1 MATPVQL
8 TYHLSANLLSELTQG
23 GSGNGVNAY
32 LWYNAY
38 AAGGNASPF
47 TTVISNGSA
56 SGGTFNST
64 TGTTDW
70 TLSLTTD
77 ASVAA
82 TQVSGGKVYL
92 IIQSNPTTTPTAND
106 LITLIGTTE
115 GNITPANAVA
125 WNFSYDTFEVALAN
139 NSADVA
145 DLSAIN
151 SFGHQFGISAVV
163 DGAVVARGYNSTYDA
178 EGIAGLINT
187 AAAGVP
193 NPSTTA
199 PVIDFPTGSTLAGTP
214 MIAITPA
221 TDNGQQA
228 PPYNPPPTTP
238 NYTDIW
244 QASNWQNYVTT
255 VGGLS
260 GVELVGHFNGASD
273 AKVNGIYHNPGYY
286 AYTVAAQ
293 AISGN
298 ATLSDGNYFI
308 LSPTA
313 SSQIKGYIAISE
325 ASLRGNLYSPG
336 LASAP
341 AYIFSDAA
349 LQDPYT
355 IENSTLPA
363 GETNTGRN
371 DQWGNIFTE
380 LFTGFTG
387 GYFGGT
393 GVSIPASEGNP
404 HAPTN
409 TVNLN
414 QNYNWDP
421 TYAFDGAR
429 ASGTTLTGQHYDPY
443 AKIFFDNSNVYG
455 TAYGDALTT
464 QFTASVTLP
473 VFTGPAKTGTD
484 VANIDLWAFGSSEK
498 MTTVPGTGG
507 SGQPP
512 LTQFYAPYT
521 INNYLAPGGADYA
534 VPTAP
539 STSNNLSLNLANNGL
554 VVDSDT
560 ADIQLGIYLGS
571 GQFQYIDLPSGAAQ
585 NGGGAW
591 QNWKIVA
598 SAQGHPADQPFAIE
612 SIPIPAN
619 FGATPPT
626 AYVPYTT
633 SGQVGALGFNNLP
646 AVANATNWYQLI
658 VGGKTFNFYATL
670 DGSSYVTAL
679 AADGLASITPPG
691 ASQTSMSLLLVPGS
705 MNALPGALMEAYA
718 TESTI
723 AGTVQPTSPV
733 AGALSGP
740 PDALVLS
747 AIQTGAGQGQSVNL
761 NSSVYLTATTSLGF
775 GWTGESN
782 SVNQPSW
789 ISGATNKVLASDIAR
804 VEAVDLVTGLSAM
817 VWNVTPDIDG
827 QWLTPTSF
835 SFTAGAYAVTMTEM
849 LSDGIIPFVK
859 ASSPVYV
866 VVSATGAITS
876 TAAEISGA
884 LDAYQAVNASLTSIT
899 ISDGQPLTIDWADIT
914 ADAHALALI
923 PGGAYTLNVVDS
935 STTIMANIAAL
946 NGNTKVAG
954 IGFTDDTPPT
964 LTFTN
969 AEYTTTYST
978 AIGKMMGERTIAVTG
993 VTGESYGAFNQIYE
1007 HGVLSSGANGAGV
1020 LALTQQFTTGY
1031 SSAGPITSAATL
1043 EHDIDNAGRI
1053 VRDIYTTAVFAT
1065 LPAPYPV
1072 AAVPYPVTVPPLKP
1086 PPVFDSPGPSNNT
1099 FTSVQYDYANGGATP
1114 VQTTYTYGNTSG
1126 PPGSTTEVDV
1136 FDVNNH
1142 QISQSFSGFNPQSNN
1157 GVAENETSFAMINNV
1172 QVITST
1178 TNFYEYSLPVNGNN
1192 YTLAEETKDSLGHKL
1207 KNVYS
1212 GIFGIDGLA
1221 YSSHEEYFLGGTYS
1235 GKKYVSNTIEG
1246 LPLSGVEVSFDSG
1259 NHLSQLLF
1267 TGVTSQPYSSYS
1279 YDYSYDNG
1287 AWGGGAVVAQTY
1299 FYTNVTGQSYSS
1311 YEVELDGS
1319 GNTTSI
1325 TYSGYTVTSTQ
1336 PYASLEYFYSGG
1348 AATGAYNGYVTHIAG
1363 KDWTGEMHGFD
1374 TSGQL
1379 VRQMFTGV
1387 TKQPYTSYENDYAG
1401 GVLTGQKV
1409 YHTNVVGKHPDGEQ
1423 YSTYEVDLT
1432 ATGALALEI
1441 YNMNNGSHR
1450 IIGSTISQTI
1460 DSIYND
1466 LTTGGGGADVFS
1478 YTPFFGDAT
1487 ITDFASGTDKISL
1500 STSEFANFA
1509 YVQAHSSV
1517 VGGNTV
1523 IDGTNGDSITLN
1535 GITSLQESDFL
1546 FV

>member
-1 MATPVQL
+1 MANAVTL
-8 TYHLSANLLSELTQG
+8 TYHLSQALYGELTNNG
-23 GSGNGVNAY
+23 NGNGVNAY

-38 AAGGNASPF
+38 AKGGNASPF
-47 TTVISNGSA
+47 TTIISNGERN
-56 SGGTFNST
+56 GGTLNST
-64 TGTTDW
+64 TNTYDW
-70 TLSLTTD
+70 DLTLTTD

-139 NSADVA
+139 NTADVA

-151 SFGHQFGISAVV
+151 SFGHQFGISAVI
-163 DGAVVARGYNSTYDA
+163 GGTTVARGYNPTYDA

-193 NPSTTA
+193 DPSATA
-199 PVIDFPTGSTLAGTP
+199 PAIDFPTGSTLAGTP

-228 PPYNPPPTTP
+228 PPAYS
-238 NYTDIW
+238 DIW

-260 GVELVGHFNGASD
+260 GVELVGYFNGASD
-273 AKVNGIYHNPGYY
+273 AKTNGIYHNPGYY
-286 AYTVAAQ
+286 DYTVAAQ

-325 ASLRGNLYSPG
+325 TSLMGNLYSPG

-355 IENSTLPA
+355 IENTPSGTPA

-371 DQWGNIFTE
+371 DQWGNIFTQ

-393 GVSIPASEGNP
+393 GVSIPASESSP
-404 HAPTN
+404 HAPAN

-473 VFTGPAKTGTD
+473 VYSGSTD
-484 VANIDLWAFGSSEK
+484 VANIDLWAFGSGEK

-507 SGQPP
+507 TNPTP
-512 LTQFYAPYT
+512 LANFYAPYT

-539 STSNNLSLNLANNGL
+539 SVGNNLSLTLANNGL
-554 VVDSDT
+554 VIDPDT
-560 ADIQLGIYLGS
+560 ADIQLGIYLGN

-591 QNWKIVA
+591 QNWHITQDTSK
-598 SAQGHPADQPFAIE
+598 PAGQQFAIE

-619 FGATPPT
+619 FSATPPT
-626 AYVPYTT
+626 AYVPYTA
-633 SGQVGALGFNNLP
+633 SGQVGALGFDNLP
-646 AVANATNWYQLI
+646 AVASATNWYQLI

-679 AADGLASITPPG
+679 AADGLASITPPA

-705 MNALPGALMEAYA
+705 MNALPGALMEAFA
-718 TESTI
+718 TESTV
-723 AGTVQPTSPV
+723 AKMVQPTSPV
-733 AGALSGP
+733 AGTLSGAP
-740 PDALVLS
+740 NALVLS

-789 ISGATNKVLASDIAR
+789 ISGATNKILASDIAR
-804 VEAVDLVTGLSAM
+804 VEVVDLLTGLSAM
-817 VWNVTPDIDG
+817 VWNVSPDIDG
-827 QWLTPTSF
+827 QWLTPASF

-849 LSDGIIPFVK
+849 LSDGTPFGK
-859 ASSPVYV
+859 ASSPVYI
-866 VVSATGAITS
+866 VVSATGVIS
-876 TAAEISGA
+876 GTAAEISGA
-884 LDAYQAVNASLTSIT
+884 LDAYQAVHTSLTSIT
-899 ISDGQPLTIDWADIT
+899 ISGGQPLTIDWADIT
-914 ADAHALALI
+914 ADAQALALI

-935 STTIMANIAAL
+935 STTIMTNIAAL
-946 NGNTKVAG
+946 NGNAKVAG
-954 IGFTDDTPPT
+954 IGFTDATPPT
-964 LTFTN
+964 LDFTYT
-969 AEYTTTYST
+969 EFTTTYST

-993 VTGESYGAFNQIYE
+993 VTGETYTSFNQVYD

-1020 LALTQQFTTGY
+1020 LALTQYFTTGY

-1043 EHDIDNAGRI
+1043 EHDTDNAGHT
-1053 VRDIYTTAVFAT
+1053 VRDIYTTAVFAA

-1072 AAVPYPVTVPPLKP
+1072 ASVPYPVTVPPQSPAP
-1086 PPVFDSPGPSNNT
+1086 PPVYPSSGPSNNT
-1099 FTSVQYDYANGGATP
+1099 FTSVQYDYANGGVTP

-1126 PPGSTTEVDV
+1126 PPGSITEVDV
-1136 FDVNNH
+1136 FDVNNN
-1142 QISQSFSGFNPQSNN
+1142 QISQAFSGYNPQSNN
-1157 GVAENETSFAMINNV
+1157 GVAETETHFAMINNH

-1178 TNFYEYSLPVNGNN
+1178 KNVYEYSQPVNGNH
-1192 YTLAEETKDSLGHKL
+1192 YTMAEETKDSLGREL
-1207 KNVYS
+1207 KHVFSGLFGLEGQVFSSYEHHFLGGVYS
-1212 GIFGIDGLA
+1212 GSRYASD
-1221 YSSHEEYFLGGTYS
+1221 
-1235 GKKYVSNTIEG
+1235 KIEG
-1246 LPLSGVEVSFDSG
+1246 EAFTGGEIWLDVHNNISKIVFD
-1259 NHLSQLLF
+1259 
-1267 TGVTSQPYSSYS
+1267 GVTSQPYSSYS

-1287 AWGGGAVVAQTY
+1287 AWGGGGVVAQTY
-1299 FYTNVTGQSYSS
+1299 FYTNVEGQAYTS
-1311 YEVELDGS
+1311 YEVELDGA
-1319 GNTTSI
+1319 GATTSV
-1325 TYSGYTVTSTQ
+1325 TYTGYTVTGSQ
-1336 PYASLEYFYSGG
+1336 PYAAVEYFYSGG
-1348 AATGAYNGYVTHIAG
+1348 VATGAYNGYVTHIAG
-1363 KDWTGEMHGFD
+1363 KHWTGEVHGFD

-1379 VRQMFTGV
+1379 IQQMFTGV
-1387 TKQPYTSYENDYAG
+1387 TTQPYTSYENDYAG
-1401 GVLTGQKV
+1401 GVLTGQKF
-1409 YHTNVVGKHPDGEQ
+1409 YYTNVVGRDGED

-1432 ATGALALEI
+1432 ATGAVALEI
-1441 YNMNNGSHR
+1441 YNMNDAGHV
-1450 IIGSTISQTI
+1450 IIGRLSTGQTLN
-1460 DSIYND
+1460 SIFD
-1466 LTTGGGGADVFS
+1466 DTMTGGGGVDIFNF
-1478 YTPFFGDAT
+1478 TPFFGDAT
-1487 ITDFASGTDKISL
+1487 ITDFTSGTDQIQL
-1500 STSEFANFA
+1500 ATSEFANFA

-1523 IDGTNGDSITLN
+1523 IAGSNGDSITLQ
-1535 GITSLQESDFL
+1535 GITTLQESDFL
-1546 FV
+1546 FA

>member
-1 MATPVQL
+1 MATPVNL
-8 TYHLSANLLSELTQG
+8 TYHLSATLLSELTQG

-38 AAGGNASPF
+38 AAGGNLSPF
-47 TTVISNGSA
+47 TTVISNGVA
-56 SGGTFNST
+56 NGGTLNNT

-70 TLSLTTD
+70 DLTLTTD

-92 IIQSNPTTTPTAND
+92 IIQSNPTSTPTAND
-106 LITLIGTTE
+106 LTTLIGTTE
-115 GNITPANAVA
+115 GNINPANAVA

-139 NSADVA
+139 NTADVA

-151 SFGHQFGISAVV
+151 SFGHQFGISAVI

-193 NPSTTA
+193 DPSTTA

-244 QASNWQNYVTT
+244 QASNWQTYVTT

-273 AKVNGIYHNPGYY
+273 AKTNGVYHNAGYY
-286 AYTVAAQ
+286 DYTVAAQ

-325 ASLRGNLYSPG
+325 TSLMGNLYSPG

-341 AYIFSDAA
+341 AYIFTDSA
-349 LQDPYT
+349 LLDPYT
-355 IENSTLPA
+355 IENTPSGTPA

-371 DQWGNIFTE
+371 DQWGNIFTQ

-393 GVSIPASEGNP
+393 GVSIPASESNP

-473 VFTGPAKTGTD
+473 VYSGSSD

-539 STSNNLSLNLANNGL
+539 SAGNNLSLNLANNGL
-554 VVDSDT
+554 VVDPDT
-560 ADIQLGIYLGS
+560 ADIQLGIYLGN

-585 NGGGAW
+585 NDGGPW
-591 QNWKIVA
+591 QNWQITQDTSK
-598 SAQGHPADQPFAIE
+598 PAGQQFAIE

-619 FGATPPT
+619 FSATPPT
-626 AYVPYTT
+626 AYVPYTA
-633 SGQVGALGFNNLP
+633 SGQVGALGFDNLP
-646 AVANATNWYQLI
+646 AVASATNWYQLI

-679 AADGLASITPPG
+679 AADGLASITPP
-691 ASQTSMSLLLVPGS
+691 AANQTSMSLLLVPGS

-723 AGTVQPTSPV
+723 AATVQPTSPV
-733 AGALSGP
+733 AGTLSGP

-747 AIQTGAGQGQSVNL
+747 AIQTGAGLGQSVNL

-782 SVNQPSW
+782 SANQPSW
-789 ISGATNKVLASDIAR
+789 ISGATNKILASDIAR
-804 VEAVDLVTGLSAM
+804 VEAVDLLTGLSAM

-849 LSDGIIPFVK
+849 LSDGSTPFGK

-866 VVSATGAITS
+866 VVSATGAITGA
-876 TAAEISGA
+876 AAEISGA
-884 LDAYQAVNASLTSIT
+884 LDAYQAVNASLTSIA

-914 ADAHALALI
+914 ADAQALALI

-946 NGNTKVAG
+946 NGNAKVAG
-954 IGFTDDTPPT
+954 IGFTDATPPT

-969 AEYTTTYST
+969 QDYTTYQP

-993 VTGESYGAFNQIYE
+993 VTGESYGAFNQIYK
-1007 HGVLSSGANGAGV
+1007 HGVLSSGANGDGV
-1020 LALTQQFTTGY
+1020 LALTQQLTTGY
-1031 SSAGPITSAATL
+1031 SSAGPITSAASF
-1043 EHDIDNAGRI
+1043 EHEFATIDSAIRT

-1065 LPAPYPV
+1065 MPAPYPV
-1072 AAVPYPVTVPPLKP
+1072 AAVSGYP
-1086 PPVFDSPGPSNNT
+1086 SPGPSNLT
-1099 FTSVQYDYANGGATP
+1099 FTSVQYDYANDGTTHA
-1114 VQTTYTYGNTSG
+1114 QSTYTYANTSG
-1126 PPGSTTEVDV
+1126 PPGSITEVDV
-1136 FDVNNH
+1136 FDVNNR
-1142 QISQSFSGFNPQSNN
+1142 QISQAFSGFNPQATN
-1157 GVAENETSFAMINNV
+1157 GVAEKETTFATINGA

-1178 TNFYEYSLPVNGNN
+1178 KNVYEYSTPVNGNH
-1192 YTLAEETKDSLGHKL
+1192 YTMAEETLDS
-1207 KNVYS
+1207 S
-1212 GIFGIDGLA
+1212 GRELRHVFSGLFGLEGQIFTSYQHD
-1221 YSSHEEYFLGGTYS
+1221 FLGGVHS
-1235 GKKYVSNTIEG
+1235 GSKYASDKIEDQAFTKGEIWLDADSNVSKIIFG
-1246 LPLSGVEVSFDSG
+1246 
-1259 NHLSQLLF
+1259 
-1267 TGVTSQPYSSYS
+1267 GVTSQPYSSYS

-1287 AWGGGAVVAQTY
+1287 AWGGGSVVAQTY
-1299 FYTNVTGQSYSS
+1299 FYTNVEGQPYWS
-1311 YEVELDGS
+1311 YEVELDGAGS
-1319 GNTTSI
+1319 TTSI
-1325 TYSGYTVTSTQ
+1325 TYSGYTVTATQ

-1348 AATGAYNGYVTHIAG
+1348 SLTGAYNGYIDNIAG
-1363 KDWTGEMHGFD
+1363 KNWTGEVHGFD

-1379 VRQMFTGV
+1379 VQQIFTGV
-1387 TKQPYTSYENDYAG
+1387 TNQPYTSYENDYAS
-1401 GVLTGQKV
+1401 GVLSGQKF
-1409 YHTNVVGKHPDGEQ
+1409 YYTNVQNQG
-1423 YSTYEVDLT
+1423 YLTYEVDLT
-1432 ATGALALEI
+1432 STGALALEI
-1441 YNMNNGSHR
+1441 YDMNDGSHR
-1450 IIGSTISQTI
+1450 IIGSSISQTI

-1487 ITDFASGTDKISL
+1487 ITDFTSGTDQISL

-1509 YVQAHSSV
+1509 YVQANSSV

-1523 IDGTNGDSITLN
+1523 IDGSNGDSITLQ
-1535 GITSLQESDFL
+1535 GITTLQESDFL

>member
-1 MATPVQL
+1 MATPVNL
-8 TYHLSANLLSELTQG
+8 TYHLSATLLSELTQH

-38 AAGGNASPF
+38 TAGGNASPF
-47 TTVISNGSA
+47 TTVISNGVA
-56 SGGTFNST
+56 TGGTFNST

-92 IIQSNPTTTPTAND
+92 IIQSNPTSTPTIND
-106 LITLIGTTE
+106 LTTLIGTTE
-115 GNITPANAVA
+115 ANITPVNADA

-139 NSADVA
+139 NTADVA

-151 SFGHQFGISAVV
+151 SFGHQFGISAVI
-163 DGAVVARGYNSTYDA
+163 DGTVVARGYNSTYDA
-178 EGIAGLINT
+178 VGIGTLINN

-193 NPSTTA
+193 DPSTTK
-199 PVIDFPTGSTLAGTP
+199 PVINFPTGSTLAGTP

-228 PPYNPPPTTP
+228 PPTYA
-238 NYTDIW
+238 DIW
-244 QASNWQNYVTT
+244 QASNWQSYVTT

-260 GVELVGHFNGASD
+260 GVELVGHFNGATD
-273 AKVNGIYHNPGYY
+273 AKTNGIYHSAGYY
-286 AYTVAAQ
+286 DYTVAAQ

-298 ATLSDGNYFI
+298 STLADGNYFI

-313 SSQIKGYIAISE
+313 NSQIKGYIAISE
-325 ASLRGNLYSPG
+325 TSLMGNLYSPG

-371 DQWGNIFTE
+371 DQWGNIFTQ

-387 GYFGGT
+387 GYYGGT
-393 GVSIPASEGNP
+393 GVSIPASESSP
-404 HAPTN
+404 HAPSN

-429 ASGTTLTGQHYDPY
+429 SGATLPGQHYDPY

-473 VFTGPAKTGTD
+473 IYSGSAD
-484 VANIDLWAFGSSEK
+484 VGNIDLWAFGSSET
-498 MTTVPGTGG
+498 MTTVPGT
-507 SGQPP
+507 
-512 LTQFYAPYT
+512 TTNFYAPYT

-539 STSNNLSLNLANNGL
+539 SAGNNLSLNLANNGL
-554 VVDSDT
+554 VVD
-560 ADIQLGIYLGS
+560 ADAANIQLGIYLGS
-571 GQFQYIDLPSGAAQ
+571 GQFQYIDLPSGAAR
-585 NGGGAW
+585 NDGGAW
-591 QNWKIVA
+591 QNWQITQDTSK
-598 SAQGHPADQPFAIE
+598 PAGQQFAIE
-612 SIPIPAN
+612 SIPIPGN
-619 FGATPPT
+619 FAAIPPT
-626 AYVPYTT
+626 AYVPYTA

-679 AADGLASITPPG
+679 AADGLANITPP
-691 ASQTSMSLLLVPGS
+691 APSQTSMSLSLVPGS
-705 MNALPGALMEAYA
+705 MNALPGALMEAYSTA
-718 TESTI
+718 STI
-723 AGTVQPTSPV
+723 AATVQPTSPV
-733 AGALSGP
+733 AGTLSGP

-747 AIQTGAGQGQSVNL
+747 AIQTGANQGQSVNL

-789 ISGATNKVLASDIAR
+789 ISGATNKVLAADIAR
-804 VEAVDLVTGLSAM
+804 VEVVDLLTGLSAM

-835 SFTAGAYAVTMTEM
+835 SFIAGAYAVTMTEM
-849 LSDGIIPFVK
+849 LSDGTTPFGK

-866 VVSATGAITS
+866 VVSATGAITG

-899 ISDGQPLTIDWADIT
+899 ISDGQPLTVDWADIT
-914 ADAHALALI
+914 ADAQALALI

-946 NGNTKVAG
+946 NGNAKVAG
-954 IGFTDDTPPT
+954 IGFTNVPPPT
-964 LTFTN
+964 LNFTYT
-969 AEYTTTYST
+969 EYTTTYST

-993 VTGESYGAFNQIYE
+993 VTGETYTSFNQVYK
-1007 HGVLSSGANGAGV
+1007 HGVLSSGANGHGV

-1031 SSAGPITSAATL
+1031 SSAGPITSAASF
-1043 EHDIDNAGRI
+1043 EHDIDSAGRA

-1065 LPAPYPV
+1065 MPAPYPV
-1072 AAVPYPVTVPPLKP
+1072 AAVSGYP
-1086 PPVFDSPGPSNNT
+1086 SPGPSNLT
-1099 FTSVQYDYANGGATP
+1099 FTSVQYDYANGGGTP
-1114 VQTTYTYGNTSG
+1114 VLTTYTYGNTSG
-1126 PPGSTTEVDV
+1126 PPGSITEVDV
-1136 FDVNNH
+1136 FDVNNR
-1142 QISQSFSGFNPQSNN
+1142 QISQAFSGFNPQATG
-1157 GVAENETSFAMINNV
+1157 GVAEKETTFATINGV
-1172 QVITST
+1172 QVVTST
-1178 TNFYEYSLPVNGNN
+1178 KNVYEYSLPVNGNH
-1192 YTLAEETKDSLGHKL
+1192 YTMAEETLDASGRELKHVFSGLFGLEGQIFTSYQHDFLGG
-1207 KNVYS
+1207 VYS
-1212 GIFGIDGLA
+1212 GSKYASDMIKGQAFT
-1221 YSSHEEYFLGGTYS
+1221 GG
-1235 GKKYVSNTIEG
+1235 
-1246 LPLSGVEVSFDSG
+1246 EVWLDANNNISKIVFD
-1259 NHLSQLLF
+1259 
-1267 TGVTSQPYSSYS
+1267 GVTSQPYSSYS

-1287 AWGGGAVVAQTY
+1287 AWGGGAVVAQAY
-1299 FYTNVTGQSYSS
+1299 FYTNIAGQSYSS

-1319 GNTTSI
+1319 GNTTSV
-1325 TYSGYTVTSTQ
+1325 TYSGFTVTSSQ

-1348 AATGAYNGYVTHIAG
+1348 VLTGAYNGYIDNIAG
-1363 KDWTGEMHGFD
+1363 KAWTGEVHGFD

-1379 VRQMFTGV
+1379 IQQMFTGV
-1387 TKQPYTSYENDYAG
+1387 TNQPYTSYENDYAS
-1401 GVLTGQKV
+1401 GVLSGQKF
-1409 YHTNVVGKHPDGEQ
+1409 YYTNVQNQG
-1423 YSTYEVDLT
+1423 YSTYQVDLT

-1441 YNMNNGSHR
+1441 YNNNDGSHR

-1460 DSIYND
+1460 DSIYDD
-1466 LTTGGGGADVFS
+1466 LTTGGGGADIFNF
-1478 YTPFFGDAT
+1478 TPFFGQAT
-1487 ITDFASGTDKISL
+1487 ITDFASGTDQIQL
-1500 STSEFANFA
+1500 ATSEFANFA
-1509 YVQAHSSV
+1509 YVQAHSTV
-1517 VGGNTV
+1517 TDGNTV
-1523 IDGTNGDSITLN
+1523 IAGSNGDSITLK
-1535 GITSLQESDFL
+1535 GITTLQESDFL

>member
-1 MATPVQL
+1 MGNAVNL
-8 TYHLSANLLSELTQG
+8 TYHLSATLLSELTQNG
-23 GSGNGVNAY
+23 NGNGVNAY

-47 TTVISNGSA
+47 TTIISNGVA
-56 SGGTFNST
+56 TGGTFNNS

-70 TLSLTTD
+70 DLTLTTD

-92 IIQSNPTTTPTAND
+92 IIQSNPTATPTAND

-115 GNITPANAVA
+115 GNINPVNAA
-125 WNFSYDTFEVALAN
+125 AYNFSYDTFEVALAN

-151 SFGHQFGISAVV
+151 SFGHQFGISAVI
-163 DGAVVARGYNSTYDA
+163 GGTTVARGYSSTYDA
-178 EGIAGLINT
+178 EDIASQIDT

-193 NPSTTA
+193 DPSATA

-228 PPYNPPPTTP
+228 PPAYS
-238 NYTDIW
+238 DIW
-244 QASNWQNYVTT
+244 QASNWLNYVTT

-273 AKVNGIYHNPGYY
+273 AKTNGVYHNPGYY
-286 AYTVAAQ
+286 DYTVAAQ

-325 ASLRGNLYSPG
+325 TSLMGNLYSPG

-355 IENSTLPA
+355 IENTPSGTPA

-371 DQWGNIFTE
+371 DQWGNIFTQ

-393 GVSIPASEGNP
+393 GVSIPASESSP
-404 HAPTN
+404 HAPAN

-473 VFTGPAKTGTD
+473 VYSGSTD
-484 VANIDLWAFGSSEK
+484 VANIDLWAFGSGEK

-507 SGQPP
+507 ANPTP
-512 LTQFYAPYT
+512 LANFYAPYT

-539 STSNNLSLNLANNGL
+539 SVGNNLSLTLANNGL
-554 VVDSDT
+554 VVDTDT
-560 ADIQLGIYLGS
+560 ADIQLGIYLGN

-591 QNWKIVA
+591 QNWQITQDTSK
-598 SAQGHPADQPFAIE
+598 PAGQQFAIE

-619 FGATPPT
+619 FSATPPT
-626 AYVPYTT
+626 AYVPYTA
-633 SGQVGALGFNNLP
+633 SGQVGALGFDNLP
-646 AVANATNWYQLI
+646 AVASATNWYQLI

-718 TESTI
+718 TESTV
-723 AGTVQPTSPV
+723 AMTVQPTSPV
-733 AGALSGP
+733 AGTLSGAP
-740 PDALVLS
+740 NALVLS
-747 AIQTGAGQGQSVNL
+747 AIQTGAGQGQSVNF

-782 SVNQPSW
+782 SANQPNW
-789 ISGATNKVLASDIAR
+789 VSGATNKILASDIAR
-804 VEAVDLVTGLSAM
+804 VEAVDLLTGLSAM
-817 VWNVTPDIDG
+817 VWNVSPDIDG
-827 QWLTPTSF
+827 QWITPTSF
-835 SFTAGAYAVTMTEM
+835 SFTDGAYAVTMTEM
-849 LSDGIIPFVK
+849 LSDLSTPFGK
-859 ASSPVYV
+859 ASSPVYI
-866 VVSATGAITS
+866 VVSATGAITG

-914 ADAHALALI
+914 ADAAALALI

-935 STTIMANIAAL
+935 STTIMTNIAAL
-946 NGNTKVAG
+946 NGDAKVVG
-954 IGFTDDTPPT
+954 IGFTDATPPT
-964 LTFTN
+964 LTFTYDQYSPTVLN
-969 AEYTTTYST
+969 NYST

-993 VTGESYGAFNQIYE
+993 VTGETYTSFNQVYD

-1031 SSAGPITSAATL
+1031 TSAGPITSAATL
-1043 EHDIDNAGRI
+1043 EHDIDNAGRT
-1053 VRDIYTTAVFAT
+1053 VRDIYTNAVFAT

-1072 AAVPYPVTVPPLKP
+1072 AAVSPYG
-1086 PPVFDSPGPSNNT
+1086 SPGPLDRT
-1099 FTSVQYDYANGGATP
+1099 FTSVQYDYANGGAAH
-1114 VQTTYTYGNTSG
+1114 VQSTYTYGNTSG

-1136 FDVNNH
+1136 FDVNNR
-1142 QISQSFSGFNPQSNN
+1142 QISQSFSGFNPQANG
-1157 GVAENETSFAMINNV
+1157 GVAETETTFAMINNV

-1178 TNFYEYSLPVNGNN
+1178 KNFYEYSLPVNGNH
-1192 YTLAEETKDSLGHKL
+1192 YTMAEQTLDSSGREL
-1207 KNVYS
+1207 KHVFS
-1212 GIFGIDGLA
+1212 GLFGLEGQIF
-1221 YSSHEEYFLGGTYS
+1221 SSYEDHFLGGIYS
-1235 GKKYVSNTIEG
+1235 GSRYASDTIEDQAFTG
-1246 LPLSGVEVSFDSG
+1246 GEIWLDADNNISKIVFD
-1259 NHLSQLLF
+1259 
-1267 TGVTSQPYSSYS
+1267 GVTSQPYSSYS

-1287 AWGGGAVVAQTY
+1287 AWGGGGVVAQTY
-1299 FYTNVTGQSYSS
+1299 FYTNVEGQPYSS
-1311 YEVELDGS
+1311 YEVELDGA
-1319 GNTTSI
+1319 GATTSI
-1325 TYSGYTVTSTQ
+1325 TYTGFTVTGTQ
-1336 PYASLEYFYSGG
+1336 PYAALEYFYSGDV
-1348 AATGAYNGYVTHIAG
+1348 ATGAYNAYVTNIAG
-1363 KDWTGEMHGFD
+1363 KAWTGEVHGFD

-1379 VRQMFTGV
+1379 VQHMFTGV
-1387 TKQPYTSYENDYAG
+1387 TSQPYTSYENDYAN
-1401 GVLTGQKV
+1401 GVLTGQKF
-1409 YHTNVVGKHPDGEQ
+1409 YYTNVQNQE
-1423 YSTYEVDLT
+1423 YSTYQVDLT
-1432 ATGALALEI
+1432 AASALALEI
-1441 YNMNNGSHR
+1441 YNMNDGSHR
-1450 IIGSTISQTI
+1450 IIGSTIDQTI

-1466 LTTGGGGADVFS
+1466 LTTGGDGADIFNF
-1478 YTPFFGDAT
+1478 TPFFGDAT
-1487 ITDFASGTDKISL
+1487 ITDFTPNHSDPTHGDQIQL
-1500 STSEFANFA
+1500 YTSEFADFA
-1509 YVQAHSSV
+1509 HVQAHSSV

-1523 IDGTNGDSITLN
+1523 IDGSNGDSITLL
-1535 GITSLQESDFL
+1535 GITTLLPSDFI
-1546 FV
+1546 FFTPPP